1 MQFEWAD
8 QFDAAITVCDTAG
21 IILYMNE
28 QAASV
33 FIKDGGKDLVG
44 KSLLD
49 CHPEAAASKLL
60 ALLENHQTNTYTIEK
75 NGIRKMIYQAPWY
88 IKGTF
93 AGMVEISFRLPQE
106 VPHFVRK

>member
-8 QFDAAITVCDTAG
+8 QFNAAITVCDTAG

-33 FIKDGGKDLVG
+33 FMKDGGKNMVG
-44 KSLLD
+44 KNLLD

-60 ALLENHQTNTYTIEK
+60 ALLENQQNNTYTIEK

-88 IKGTF
+88 IEGTF
-93 AGMVEISFRLPQE
+93 AGLVEISFRLPQE